1 MSASLDDAAP
11 PTRVDRRSALP
22 MYDQLQRELLR
33 SIEDGTLRPGDLL
46 PGEHRL
52 CEIHAVSRT
61 VVRQALGML
70 EHEGAIVRIKGK
82 GTFVAPRK
90 TSEHLAGQLM
100 GLHEEVAA
108 RGGTITSD
116 VLRHETVPA
125 PAHVAQQLGL
135 APEQDVIVLVRLRHV
150 DDEPWSLST
159 TWLPPRLGAL
169 IDGADLHT
177 ASLSQVLEAHGVLP
191 VSGERAVEAAMT
203 DEREGELLQLGPQ
216 RPVLRLTSTTAD
228 EAGRPIEH
236 FVALHRGDRSR
247 FVFPVARGSEAGHLL
262 HLDTDRMDA
271 DAVDAD
277 PAVAD

>member
-1 MSASLDDAAP
+1 MSSASTGAEP
-11 PTRVDRRSALP
+11 TTRVDRRSALP
-22 MYDQLQRELLR
+22 MYDQLQRSLR
-33 SIEDGTLRPGDLL
+33 GSIEDGSLQPGDLL

-70 EHEGAIVRIKGK
+70 EHEGVIVRIKGK

-150 DDEPWSLST
+150 DGEPWSLST
-159 TWLPPRLGAL
+159 TWLPPHLGAL
-169 IDGADLHT
+169 IVGADLRT
-177 ASLSQVLEAHGVLP
+177 ASLSQVLAEHGVRA
-191 VSGERAVEAAMT
+191 VSGERTVEAALS
-203 DEREGELLQLGPQ
+203 DGREGELLQLGPQ
-216 RPVLRLTSTTAD
+216 QPLLRLTSTTIDDD
-228 EAGRPIEH
+228 ERPIEH

-247 FVFPVARGSEAGHLL
+247 FVFPVSRGAEAGQLL
-262 HLDTDRMDA
+262 PRDPDPCDRE
-271 DAVDAD
+271 
-277 PAVAD
+277 

>member
-11 PTRVDRRSALP
+11 STRVDRRSALP
-22 MYDQLQRELLR
+22 MYDQLQRALLR
-33 SIEDGTLRPGDLL
+33 SIEDGTLQPGDLL

-125 PAHVAQQLGL
+125 PAHVAQQLAL
-135 APEQDVIVLVRLRHV
+135 APEEDVTVLVRLRHV
-150 DDEPWSLST
+150 DGEPWSLST
-159 TWLPPRLGAL
+159 TWLSPRLGAL
-169 IDGADLHT
+169 LVGADLHT
-177 ASLSQVLEAHGVLP
+177 ASLSRVLEAHGVRA

-203 DEREGELLQLGPQ
+203 DESEGELLQLGPQ
-216 RPVLRLTSTTAD
+216 RPVLRLTSTTTD

-247 FVFPVARGSEAGHLL
+247 FVFPVSRGPEAGHLL
-262 HLDTDRMDA
+262 HLDVDRAAA
-271 DAVDAD
+271 DRAA
-277 PAVAD
+277 AE